1 MYNML
6 YNNKL
11 HYTTKEGVFIDIK
24 PWITA
29 IHRTS
34 ISAPLKNLL
43 ENNRLNTDQNILDYG
58 CGHGFD
64 LNYLKNNNFKIEGFD
79 KYIDTFS
86 NQFYYN
92 NNYDVIICLYVFNTI
107 SEYNERVSVLKS
119 LISLLKPKGKI
130 FLAVRSIDE
139 FNSLKNKNYKKYKD
153 GIITS
158 KGTFQKYFTKNDLEE
173 LIHNNFSDIKF
184 TYIPFNN
191 KTLFIELYKTG
202 DDLSEN

>member
-1 MYNML
+1 M
-6 YNNKL
+6 
-11 HYTTKEGVFIDIK
+11 
-24 PWITA
+24 TA

-34 ISAPLKNLL
+34 ISAPLKKLL
-43 ENNRLNTDQNILDYG
+43 ETNRLNIYQTILDYG

-64 LNYLKNNNFKIEGFD
+64 LNYLKSNSFKIEGYD
-79 KYIDTFS
+79 KYIETFS
-86 NQFYYN
+86 NEFYYN
-92 NNYDVIICLYVFNTI
+92 NHYDAIICLYVLNTI
-107 SEYNERVSVLKS
+107 SEYNERVSVLKE
-119 LISLLKPKGKI
+119 LISLLNSKGKI

-139 FNSLKNKNYKKYKD
+139 LNSSKNTNYKKYKD

-158 KGTFQKYFTKNDLEE
+158 RGTFQKYFTKDDLEE

-202 DDLSEN
+202 DDLYDN